1 MTMTPERYI
10 ILALLIAV
18 AVLSWIAFGSAPDV
32 PPVDPERY
40 RKEERMK
47 ILETEADALREA
59 LAAAKADV
67 DTVEVVR
74 WRNAAKHD
82 SIAKVRMGQGDSIQG
97 VVLKERLSINPPTG
111 DK

>member
-1 MTMTPERYI
+1 MTPERYI

-18 AVLSWIAFGSAPDV
+18 AVLSWIAFGPSPDV

-40 RKEERMK
+40 RVEERMK
-47 ILETEADALREA
+47 MLESEADALREA
-59 LAAAKADV
+59 LEQAKADI